1 MTCVVV
7 ARVVFEMCDCHQSI
21 KYDVWLLP
29 GWNMM

>member
-21 KYDVWLLP
+21 KYDMC
-29 GWNMM
+29 GCCQGGI